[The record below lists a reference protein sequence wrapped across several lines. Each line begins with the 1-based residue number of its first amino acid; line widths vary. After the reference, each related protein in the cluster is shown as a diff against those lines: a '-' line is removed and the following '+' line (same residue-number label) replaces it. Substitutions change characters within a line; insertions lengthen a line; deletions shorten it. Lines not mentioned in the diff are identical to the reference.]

1 MKKVW
6 TGPEIGTNRKPVL
19 EEGNPILVEV
29 IPGRELT
36 PELMRAWRVLQE
48 TNPDLASPC
57 FAPEF
62 TQAVASVR
70 EDVEVALVRRNG
82 ELEAILPFQ
91 RKHDSVGTPVG
102 GIVSDYQGLVARP
115 GFICNPL
122 ELIKSCNL
130 FCWNFDRLL
139 ASQALFA
146 PFHDF
151 CEPSAIIDVS
161 QGFEAYAVGRRSA
174 GSEQIKKC
182 NNLLRRLERE
192 VAPLRFVIH
201 SPDPAL
207 LSQVLAWKSR
217 QYLESGWHDLFAVR
231 WARGLA
237 ESIQATQ
244 SESFAGLL
252 SLLYAG
258 ERLVAG
264 HLGMR
269 SRTVWHYWFPAYDR
283 DFAKYSPGLLLLLK
297 MAQYAQSLGLRTID
311 LGTGISLYKKRLMNA
326 SIPVAEGSVEQP
338 AWLRLRR
345 QARRRLKSMLGLG
358 FARKALSAYLLTEPT
373 LPIL

>member
-1 MKKVW
+1 VKV
-6 TGPEIGTNRKPVL
+6 EL
-19 EEGNPILVEV
+19 
-29 IPGRELT
+29 IPGRGLD
-36 PELMRAWRVLQE
+36 LAVVHAWRRLQE
-48 TNPDLASPC
+48 SNPDLANPC

-62 TQAVASVR
+62 TQAVAAVR
-70 EDVEVALVRRNG
+70 EDVEIALIRRND
-82 ELEAILPFQ
+82 ELEALMPFQ
-91 RKHDSVGTPVG
+91 RKQDSVGTPVG
-102 GIVSDYQGLVARP
+102 GIVSDYQGLICRP
-115 GFICNPL
+115 GFVLDPID
-122 ELIKSCNL
+122 LIKACGL
-130 FCWNFDRLL
+130 VCWNFDRLL
-139 ASQALFA
+139 ASQVVFA

-161 QGFEAYAVGRRSA
+161 QGFEAYTAERRAA

-182 NNLLRRLERE
+182 GNLMRRIERE
-192 VAPLRFVIH
+192 IGPLRFVVH

-217 QYLESGWHDLFAVR
+217 QYVESGWPDLFAVR
-231 WARGLA
+231 WGRGLA
-237 ESIQATQ
+237 EHIQATQ

-258 ERLVAG
+258 NRLVAG

-283 DFAKYSPGLLLLLK
+283 ELAKYSPGLLLLLK
-297 MAQYAQSLGLRTID
+297 MAQNAPALGLRTID
-311 LGTGISLYKKRLMNA
+311 LGTGISLYKQRLMNA
-326 SIPVAEGSVEQP
+326 AIPVAEGSIEQP

-345 QARRRLKSMLGLG
+345 LARRRLKSMLGLG